1 MTHFP
6 NDDHLP
12 SSPVPDGL
20 ECSLCGKEIVSYP
33 LCFVWGIGN
42 IDFDCYKLILE
53 KQKLEIDLKNV
64 EERISLK
71 KKRRTYVL

>member
-1 MTHFP
+1 MIHFP
-6 NDDHLP
+6 NDNHLP

-33 LCFVWGIGN
+33 LCHVWGIGN

-53 KQKLEIDLKNV
+53 KQKLEINLKNV
-64 EERISLK
+64 EEQISL